1 VNYGGLLVGL
11 ALAIAI
17 ALLAYRAGALDRGGA
32 VAAVVTGTVA
42 VAAGWS
48 WAIVLIAYFVS
59 SSALSRYRSAEK
71 GARAGGLTEKHG
83 ARDAVQVIA
92 NGGAFSVMALG
103 YLVRA
108 DPAWQALGAGAL
120 AASASD
126 TWATEIGVLARK
138 TPRSIMNGKPV
149 PIGTSGGV
157 TLVGWLGGVAGAALV
172 AVTTLLVGWPPVAA
186 VSAIIG
192 GCMGCLLDS
201 VLGATVQA
209 RRWCT
214 SCGSATE
221 QRIHRCGAITEH
233 TGGIGW
239 LDNDGVNMIA
249 TLGGALVGALTA
261 TFFDA

>member
-1 VNYGGLLVGL
+1 MNYGGLLVGL

-32 VAAVVTGTVA
+32 AAAVVTGTVA
-42 VAAGWS
+42 VAAGWT
-48 WAIVLIAYFVS
+48 WAIVLIAYFAS
-59 SSALSRYRSAEK
+59 SSALSRHRSTEK
-71 GARAGGLTEKHG
+71 DARAGGFTEKHG

-103 YLVRA
+103 YLLRP
-108 DPAWQALGAGAL
+108 DSAWQSLAAGAL

-126 TWATEIGVLARK
+126 TWATEIGMLARK
-138 TPRSIMNGKPV
+138 PPRSIINGKPV

-157 TLVGWLGGVAGAALV
+157 TLEGWLGGAAGATLV
-172 AVTTLLVGWPPVAA
+172 AATALLVGWPAMA
-186 VSAIIG
+186 GVSAIIG
-192 GCMGCLLDS
+192 GILGCLLDS

-221 QRIHRCGAITEH
+221 QRIHRCGAITER
-233 TGGIGW
+233 TGGISW
-239 LDNDGVNMIA
+239 LDNDGVNVIA
-249 TLGGALVGALTA
+249 TLGGALVGAITA